1 MPGIAR
7 TVGRAGRE
15 APGVHAVLGLA
26 EHVGGRLAVYGD
38 SNCLD
43 SSHQRTPCY
52 ALLAKLARWATE
64 VRLWQT
70 VKRSMQGQTPR
81 WCACRF
87 WAHGLLSC
95 PCTPGLRM
103 HRSSTQ

>member
-1 MPGIAR
+1 M
-7 TVGRAGRE
+7 GRAGRE

-70 VKRSMQGQTPR
+70 VT
-81 WCACRF
+81 
-87 WAHGLLSC
+87 
-95 PCTPGLRM
+95 
-103 HRSSTQ
+103 